1 MKKLLLVALLAVCA
15 QAQAKV
21 HTLQV
26 TLGASATAVISQ
38 GDINYKWV
46 VFQNNSTHTIHI
58 GDSLV
63 SATRGIQLLA
73 AGSYTQQPFSPP
85 LTGTLAGW
93 YIFGTSG
100 DVIDIVYDD
109 GN

>member
-1 MKKLLLVALLAVCA
+1 MKKLLLILAICTLS
-15 QAQAKV
+15 AQAKV
-21 HTLQV
+21 RTLQV
-26 TLGASATAVISQ
+26 TLTASATPVIAS
-38 GDINYKWV
+38 GDVYFKWV
-46 VFQNNSTHTIHI
+46 VFQNNATHTIHI

-85 LTGTLAGW
+85 ITGNLNGW
-93 YIFGTSG
+93 FIFGTSG

-109 GN
+109 GQ